1 MNIQH
6 LGHAFFPPWLAAD
19 DICFFN
25 PHAMLFDL
33 GGTAKSRNFSHFR
46 AHRLRSRGPLA
57 LPLSK
62 VHRLVHDLQN
72 SLFIMAELVELRGRK
87 PQNERF
93 HARSRLSFF

>member
-6 LGHAFFPPWLAAD
+6 PRHALFHRWLWFHE
-19 DICFFN
+19 IRFFN
-25 PHAMLFDL
+25 PLAMLFDL
-33 GGTAKSRNFSHFR
+33 GGTAKSRNFSHVR

-72 SLFIMAELVELRGRK
+72 SLFIMAEFVELRGRE
-87 PQNERF
+87 P
-93 HARSRLSFF
+93 